1 VIFLAHALPDFFDK
15 HFRRRAIKDEETA
28 RDGRRAKA
36 RKLSRPSMVAR
47 AAVTRLLLKI
57 FFMIF
62 IKN

>member
-36 RKLSRPSMVAR
+36 RKLSRPSIGPAR
-47 AAVTRLLLKI
+47 GGYETTFENI
-57 FFMIF
+57 FHDFY
-62 IKN
+62 